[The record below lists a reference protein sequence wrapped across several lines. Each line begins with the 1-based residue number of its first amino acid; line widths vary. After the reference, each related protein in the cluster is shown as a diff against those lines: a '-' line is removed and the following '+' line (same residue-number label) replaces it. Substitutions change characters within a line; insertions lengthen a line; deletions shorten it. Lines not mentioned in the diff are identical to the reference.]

1 MAYKGTTPTYIL
13 TLPKDINLQQATN
26 VYVTFAKTNY
36 TVVLTKT
43 GDDLTITNN
52 TISVFLSQEETMKFQ
67 TDSILLQVNWTYDD
81 GGIAKRACTEIVSVP
96 VKRNLLNEVVS

>member
-13 TLPKDINLQQATN
+13 TLPEDIDLEQATN

-43 GDDLTITNN
+43 GDDLIITNN
-52 TISVFLSQEETMKFQ
+52 TISVFLSQEETLKFQ
-67 TDSILLQVNWTYDD
+67 TDFCLLQVNWTYDNA
-81 GGIAKRACTEIVSVP
+81 GVKKRACTEIVSIP
-96 VKRNLLNEVVS
+96 IKRNLINEVIS